1 MKLVAPRVSWGQL
14 EQRLEWDLL
23 FQRQQSTLQLEREH
37 RLPFRSGLSAEI
49 RDAQGCPAA
58 YQIKGARLPVHYC
71 TKDRS
76 AGHVG
81 GDCREG

>member
-23 FQRQQSTLQLEREH
+23 FQRQQSTLELEREH

-49 RDAQGCPAA
+49 RDALEYFYKAFTNTFK
-58 YQIKGARLPVHYC
+58 YNL
-71 TKDRS
+71 
-76 AGHVG
+76 
-81 GDCREG
+81 